1 MASLR
6 YLLAAALVVAF
17 MLEGSSPAQAQLS
30 PFFYSS
36 TCPNVTNIIR
46 EVLQNAFLSDIRIGA
61 SLIRLHF
68 HDCFVNGCDASIL
81 LDNTTTIESEKF
93 AAPNNNSA
101 RGFEVVDDMKAAV
114 ERACPGVVSCADILT
129 IAAEESVALSGGP
142 SWTNLLG
149 RRDSR
154 TANRT
159 LANENL
165 PGPNNS
171 LERLRDR
178 FRNVGLNDN
187 FDLVALSGAHTFGR
201 AQCRTFSDRLFNFNN
216 TGNPDP
222 TLNTTLLQQLR
233 QLCPQGGNGSVLTN
247 LDVTTPDLFDNKYF
261 FNLQIRKGL
270 LQSDQE
276 LFSTPGADTAA
287 IVNVFSSNQ
296 AAFFKSFVIS
306 MIRMGNLRPLT
317 GNQGEI
323 RLNCRRV
330 NGNSNIETRSSSEA
344 ALVVAFVLE
353 GSPSQAQLSPS
364 FSSSTCPNVLNIIE
378 DVLKKAFS
386 SDIRIGA
393 SLIRLHFHDCFFYG
407 CDASILLD
415 STKNI
420 DSEKFAAPNNNSA
433 RGFEVIDNMKAAV
446 EKACPRVVS
455 CADIL
460 TIAAARSVALSG
472 GPSWAVPLGRRDSR
486 TANRAL
492 ANQNLPGPSGTLDVL
507 KSSFRNVGLNDKFD
521 LVALSG
527 AHTFGRAQCRFFR
540 GRLYDFNNTGKPDPT
555 LDRTLLKQLRAL
567 CPQGRNGGVLANFD
581 VKTPDVFDN
590 KYFSNLRLRKGLL
603 QSDQEL
609 FSTPGADTA
618 AIVEDFGRNQNAFFK
633 NFVTSM
639 IRMGN
644 LKPLTGNQGEIR
656 LNCRRVNGN
665 SNIATRSS
673 SSEGDLVISF

>member
-6 YLLAAALVVAF
+6 YLLA
-17 MLEGSSPAQAQLS
+17 
-30 PFFYSS
+30 
-36 TCPNVTNIIR
+36 
-46 EVLQNAFLSDIRIGA
+46 
-61 SLIRLHF
+61 
-68 HDCFVNGCDASIL
+68 
-81 LDNTTTIESEKF
+81 
-93 AAPNNNSA
+93 
-101 RGFEVVDDMKAAV
+101 
-114 ERACPGVVSCADILT
+114 
-129 IAAEESVALSGGP
+129 
-142 SWTNLLG
+142 
-149 RRDSR
+149 
-154 TANRT
+154 
-159 LANENL
+159 
-165 PGPNNS
+165 
-171 LERLRDR
+171 
-178 FRNVGLNDN
+178 
-187 FDLVALSGAHTFGR
+187 
-201 AQCRTFSDRLFNFNN
+201 
-216 TGNPDP
+216 
-222 TLNTTLLQQLR
+222 
-233 QLCPQGGNGSVLTN
+233 
-247 LDVTTPDLFDNKYF
+247 
-261 FNLQIRKGL
+261 
-270 LQSDQE
+270 
-276 LFSTPGADTAA
+276 
-287 IVNVFSSNQ
+287 
-296 AAFFKSFVIS
+296 
-306 MIRMGNLRPLT
+306 
-317 GNQGEI
+317 
-323 RLNCRRV
+323 
-330 NGNSNIETRSSSEA
+330 A

-364 FSSSTCPNVLNIIE
+364 FYSSTCPAALVVAFE

-393 SLIRLHFHDCFFYG
+393 SLIRLHFHDCFVDG

-415 STKNI
+415 STNTI

-460 TIAAARSVALSG
+460 TIAAERSVALSG
-472 GPSWAVPLGRRDSR
+472 GPSTNTIDSRRDSR

-492 ANQNLPGPSGTLDVL
+492 ANQNLPGPSDTLDVL

-527 AHTFGRAQCRFFR
+527 AHTFGRAQCQFFR

-555 LDRTLLKQLRAL
+555 LDRTLLKQLREL
-567 CPQGRNGGVLANFD
+567 CPQGGNGGVLANFD
-581 VKTPDVFDN
+581 VTTPDVFDN
-590 KYFSNLRLRKGLL
+590 KYFSNRAQCQFFR

-618 AIVEDFGRNQNAFFK
+618 AIVEDFGRNQTAFFK

-673 SSEGDLVISF
+673 SSRRVIWSALSK